1 MSGHSFLVDT
11 NMLILLI
18 NGNERV
24 AELLDGCRLHVSF
37 ITELELLSAQ
47 GLQHNQIKTI
57 ENLLA
62 DCLIVDIN
70 PRIKNST
77 ISIRRKNKTKL
88 PDAIIAATAIT
99 LEIPLVTADKG
110 FKPID
115 DLTLI
120 LFEL

>member
-18 NGNERV
+18 NGNDRV
-24 AELLDGCRLHVSF
+24 AELLDGCRLNVSF

-47 GLQHNQIKTI
+47 GLQQSQIKTI

-62 DCLIVDIN
+62 DCIIVDIN
-70 PRIKNST
+70 PRIKNSA
-77 ISIRRKNKTKL
+77 ISLRRKNRIKL

-99 LEIPLVTADKG
+99 LEIPLLTADKG
-110 FKPID
+110 FKPLD
-115 DLTLI
+115 DLTQI

>member
-18 NGNERV
+18 NGNDRV
-24 AELLDGCRLHVSF
+24 AELLDGCRLYVSF

-47 GLQHNQIKTI
+47 GLQKNQIETI

-62 DCLIVDIN
+62 DCIIVDIN
-70 PRIKNST
+70 PRIKTSA
-77 ISIRRKNKTKL
+77 ISIRRKHRIKL
-88 PDAIIAATAIT
+88 PDAIIAATANS
-99 LEIPLVTADKG
+99 LVVPLVTADKG
-110 FKPID
+110 FKSID

>member
-18 NGNERV
+18 NGNDRV
-24 AELLDGCRLHVSF
+24 AELLDGCRLYISF

-47 GLQHNQIKTI
+47 GLQQNQIETI
-57 ENLLA
+57 ESLLA
-62 DCLIVDIN
+62 DCTIVDIN
-70 PRIKNST
+70 PVIKNSA
-77 ISIRRKNKTKL
+77 ISIRRRNRIKL

-99 LEIPLVTADKG
+99 QEIPLLTADKG
-110 FKPID
+110 FKPLD